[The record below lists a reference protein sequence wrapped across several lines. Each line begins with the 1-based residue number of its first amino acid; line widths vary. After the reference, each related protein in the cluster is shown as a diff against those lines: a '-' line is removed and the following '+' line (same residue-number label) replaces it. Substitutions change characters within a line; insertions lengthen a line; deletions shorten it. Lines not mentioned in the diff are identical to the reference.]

1 MTIMVENNEP
11 ELINYKFYLNSFETI
26 CMIHETNTNS
36 DILLTQLLVLYTKQ
50 YFQKFSILQR

>member
-1 MTIMVENNEP
+1 MVENNKP
-11 ELINYKFYLNSFETI
+11 ELINYKFYLTIFETM
-26 CMIHETNTNS
+26 CMVHETNTNS

>member
-11 ELINYKFYLNSFETI
+11 ELINYKFYLNSFETM
-26 CMIHETNTNS
+26 CMYMKLTNS
-36 DILLTQLLVLYTKQ
+36 DTLLTQLLVLYTKQ